1 MTARPSAAHHPL
13 IVKQDLTA
21 LLLEFEA
28 CYRSGREMDSQ
39 WLDELRG
46 AVKDA
51 LIGEYAA
58 HDGHIPVRDKKTKM
72 ISWKSRRQLR
82 GWRTLELWENV
93 SDTASDWLDHL
104 VTTLDRMLTRG
115 TRRDGLTRKF
125 PPPRLAEQVAARLA
139 AGLKIDEPMQL
150 VIDCLK
156 YAMYDEMLAA
166 TKRIKNGNARRVRL
180 APRARKHDKN
190 TLIRKFGSQ
199 RLLTAPGVNHD
210 DLAYC
215 IGFEYQRGGLDRA
228 AVEPLAALPF
238 GNGGCGVSALRQ
250 GTCASAA
257 RLDTQAP
264 RARKGHRRQRI
275 RRNPVKRR
283 HAVGANQPEVSLHA
297 QSQTDRGSGRMNSRG
312 RSIARPI
319 SVPLPWNGG
328 GNPS

>member
-58 HDGHIPVRDKKTKM
+58 HDGHIPVRDKKM
-72 ISWKSRRQLR
+72 ISWKPRRQLR
-82 GWRTLELWENV
+82 GRRDLELWENV
-93 SDTASDWLDHL
+93 SDSASDWLDHL
-104 VTTLDRMLTRG
+104 VTTLDRMLTEGSRRANGRG
-115 TRRDGLTRKF
+115 KLT
-125 PPPRLAEQVAARLA
+125 PPRLAKRVADRLA

-238 GNGGCGVSALRQ
+238 GNGTLGSLLDAVDAAFQRSDQELAQEQPGSTRRRPARAKGIGAKEFAAILSSA
-250 GTCASAA
+250 GTRLAPTSLTSLYTRKAKLIAGAA
-257 RLDTQAP
+257 
-264 RARKGHRRQRI
+264 
-275 RRNPVKRR
+275 
-283 HAVGANQPEVSLHA
+283 E
-297 QSQTDRGSGRMNSRG
+297 
-312 RSIARPI
+312 
-319 SVPLPWNGG
+319 
-328 GNPS
+328 